1 MVGCAGGAR
10 RLRPNGPRKVLVVI
24 NLRRSWA
31 LTTCAAVISTSLVT
45 GAPIGHAKNRDTHII
60 SQASVQ
66 TIDCNDATL
75 IVNGA
80 DNVINALG
88 TCWAVTTM
96 GSSNVVI
103 ADTIVNDITA
113 YGWDQTVYFH
123 NGDPFIWDRGREVG
137 MTNRLMRV
145 PV

>member
-1 MVGCAGGAR
+1 MRKAPRLWVLAAGAAVVS
-10 RLRPNGPRKVLVVI
+10 NSLVV
-24 NLRRSWA
+24 
-31 LTTCAAVISTSLVT
+31 
-45 GAPIGHAKNRDTHII
+45 GAPAGHAKNGDTHIVD
-60 SQASVQ
+60 QAGVH
-66 TIDCNDATL
+66 TIDCNNATL
-75 IVNGA
+75 TVNGE

-88 TCWAVTTM
+88 SCWAVTTM
-96 GSSNVVI
+96 GSSNVII
-103 ADTIVNDITA
+103 ADTVVNDITA